1 MRLYFFGPRI
11 FGIRTG
17 VSFSPKDFRG
27 RSQSPYQYQTSATN
41 GKPAFVYVTRADHGR
56 CKIGITNNPNSR
68 LLQLSTASA
77 FPLSFTYI
85 GVAESGDSSNVERE
99 AHAILDRYRV
109 NGEWFDCP
117 PELAIAAINGAAAR
131 DWREYLSSRSITGR
145 RVAYT
150 SSSNKAAVEALY
162 PILAMV
168 LFCGISYFYLLEV
181 FTSLLDVLADHLVS

>member
-17 VSFSPKDFRG
+17 VSFGPKDFRG
-27 RSQSPYQYQTSATN
+27 KSQSRTYTYQTDTVNSR
-41 GKPAFVYVTRADHGR
+41 PAFVYVTRGDHGR

-77 FPLSFTYI
+77 FPLSFAYI
-85 GVAESGDSSNVERE
+85 GVTKSGDGSNVERE

-117 PELAIAAINGAAAR
+117 PELAIAAVNGAAAR
-131 DWREYLSSRSITGR
+131 IGESICLVDPSRVDELFARVIATKQPWRPYIPFWRWFFFVAFLIFIYL
-145 RVAYT
+145 
-150 SSSNKAAVEALY
+150 K
-162 PILAMV
+162 
-168 LFCGISYFYLLEV
+168 FYKP
-181 FTSLLDVLADHLVS
+181 T